1 MSISERRAQRLQNRQ
16 RKMRP
21 SPPPRRRGASPSPT
35 PPLRSVGTAPAAT
48 VSSTNRRTAIMNMPH
63 PDISSRSLNP
73 QNSNRTLDNNNT
85 AENNN
90 SNTNTNSDQQI
101 AQLNAQLIQHQEQ
114 TIHALQELSQTIK
127 HLMVTQIKRDK
138 DSEDDTKDM
147 LNVDRATVRLDG
159 LEVYAVVSALTVATA
174 IACFDSYG
182 TDLTTIFTPSQ
193 LNRHNALPLFLNTVF
208 LAVSGIGIIAGLHA
222 TLVFSL
228 MTMYGRTAVGVSHD
242 EAFVEFFVQTGRVR
256 YRGFHTFRMSLYCFL
271 IQVLFTITSK
281 SSPILRPFVIIV
293 NLACIYWVYVD
304 TQSVIDKAG
313 DILFNF
319 NAQQQRRTSDAGNLS
334 LQRTLSDMSGNA
346 GANRSPSRQQ
356 HNESSGESDLDVST
370 SMKHQ
375 QQKEQPVPKASGGG
389 ASTLQN
395 MRQRARA
402 RPSAKAAATVNGRY
416 SRKKGVARSKSGVLV
431 YDVGPRDARP
441 VRRGGRRPSRNN

>member
-1 MSISERRAQRLQNRQ
+1 
-16 RKMRP
+16 MRP

-370 SMKHQ
+370 SRNITNKKNSNPC
-375 QQKEQPVPKASGGG
+375 QKPVA
-389 ASTLQN
+389 
-395 MRQRARA
+395 
-402 RPSAKAAATVNGRY
+402 V
-416 SRKKGVARSKSGVLV
+416 V
-431 YDVGPRDARP
+431 P
-441 VRRGGRRPSRNN
+441 VHCKICDNELEPGRRPKPPPRSMAGTVAKRVLQGPNRVFWSTTSDPEMLDRYDVEEDDPVGITRLTIEE